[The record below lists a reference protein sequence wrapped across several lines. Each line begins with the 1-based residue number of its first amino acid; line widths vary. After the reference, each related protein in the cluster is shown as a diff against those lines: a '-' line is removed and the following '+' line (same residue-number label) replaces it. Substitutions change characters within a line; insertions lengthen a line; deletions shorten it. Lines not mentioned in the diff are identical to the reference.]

1 MTEWSTFV
9 ITNSLNSTNQ
19 YFGRGEPLK
28 VVSSPKQLCFKT
40 VLEVVKMYLQIL
52 KIFLLQFVEIL
63 LYFTNKTR
71 IVIGA

>member
-1 MTEWSTFV
+1 MKE
-9 ITNSLNSTNQ
+9 
-19 YFGRGEPLK
+19 
-28 VVSSPKQLCFKT
+28 VSSPKQLCFKT